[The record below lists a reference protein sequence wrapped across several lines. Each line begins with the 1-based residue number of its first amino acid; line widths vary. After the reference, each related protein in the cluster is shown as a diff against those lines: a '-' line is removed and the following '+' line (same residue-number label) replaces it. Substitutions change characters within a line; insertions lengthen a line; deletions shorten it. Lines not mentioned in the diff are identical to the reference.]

1 MTLEQISSLRKFII
15 SQQNHW
21 VFFGAAY
28 FFMVVAP
35 VNPVK
40 PGLPMLIWFTIGCF
54 PFMFYMVKKAT
65 DSTVWFWS
73 VHLLAVLFAVLI
85 PTPHGVCK
93 IAYVGFTM
101 LYCIYSLFFRYSKE
115 GAEDKEIPI
124 LVSAGIT
131 FTLLLLLQFFRMY
144 EYQRIFVNIFVVNIF
159 LYCLAHYVQNYTN
172 FLSVNKHSVGY
183 MPVKQI
189 FHAGVGGMG
198 IFAFL
203 MSAVLLLVANLGEMN
218 DVVHRVLQFL
228 GKIIKKIMSFF
239 KRKTVGENGTGEAE
253 VEEEVSEF
261 VSGIMEADEVNTWPI
276 WDVLVTVFFWIIVVY
291 AVYKI
296 ITLLP
301 YILRFFKAPP
311 QVAGEEELS
320 VTDIV
325 ESVEEVDKVP
335 RKGIMTFWENLTPVQ
350 RIRKRFKKKILEE
363 KDFIAS
369 KGKKDCM
376 EWYTARECGNI
387 LDLSEMSDL
396 YEKARYSPYECTMED
411 AKKMKEVCKIS
422 KK

>member
-85 PTPHGVCK
+85 PTPHAVCK

-101 LYCIYSLFFRYSKE
+101 LYCIYSVFFRYSKE
-115 GAEDKEIPI
+115 GAEDKAIPI
-124 LVSAGIT
+124 LASAGIT

-144 EYQRIFVNIFVVNIF
+144 EYQRIIVNIFVVNIF

-172 FLSVNKHSVGY
+172 FLSVNRHSVGY

-218 DVVHRVLQFL
+218 DVVHSIFRIL
-228 GKIIKKIMSFF
+228 GKIIRKLMSYF
-239 KRKTVGENGTGEAE
+239 KGRTVEEPGSEEAA
-253 VEEEVSEF
+253 VEEVSEF
-261 VSGIMEADEVNTWPI
+261 VSGIMEADEVNTWAI
-276 WDVLVTVFFWIIVVY
+276 WDILVTVFFWLIMVY
-291 AVYKI
+291 VVYKI
-296 ITLLP
+296 ITLIP
-301 YILRFFKAPP
+301 YILRFFKAPL
-311 QVAGEEELS
+311 QMSSEEEIS

-325 ESVEEVDKVP
+325 ESVENVDKMP
-335 RKGIMTFWENLTPVQ
+335 RKGVMTLWDSLTPVQ

-363 KDFIAS
+363 KDYIAS